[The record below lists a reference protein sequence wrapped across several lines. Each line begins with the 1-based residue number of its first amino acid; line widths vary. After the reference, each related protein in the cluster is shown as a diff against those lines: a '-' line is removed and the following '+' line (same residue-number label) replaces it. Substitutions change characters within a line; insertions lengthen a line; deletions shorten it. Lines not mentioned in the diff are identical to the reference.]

1 MSDLT
6 AIISDQEFDGNV
18 ADCDNHRP
26 WSEYV
31 EFEIMDDLHSV
42 SSGEGYRAVVT
53 AEGVFCS
60 QGCADEAYQKFL
72 KELSWDLE
80 GE

>member
-1 MSDLT
+1 MTDLT

-53 AEGVFCS
+53 PEGIFCS
-60 QGCADEAYQKFL
+60 QPCADEAHRAFIEEITY
-72 KELSWDLE
+72 DLE
-80 GE
+80 GD